1 MMNDESS
8 EQTLIEEVL
17 QAERAWVEAHRQL
30 DLAAIERLMGEDYTI
45 IRSDGSVIGK
55 AEALASYASGTREW
69 ESAESDQYQVRLY
82 GETAVLIGRWRA
94 KGVNTGQTFDYAA
107 RFTAVYVKR
116 DGRWQLVNDQSTP
129 IADL

>member
-1 MMNDESS
+1 M
-8 EQTLIEEVL
+8 TL
-17 QAERAWVEAHRQL
+17 QAPRSLVARLAWWFALSLLALYGIPATLVYFYASVQARQYAVL
-30 DLAAIERLMGEDYTI
+30 TLKTE
-45 IRSDGSVIGK
+45 

-94 KGVNTGQTFDYAA
+94 KGVNAGQAFDYAA

-116 DGRWQLVNDQSTP
+116 DGYWQLVADQSTP
-129 IADL
+129 ITDL

>member
-1 MMNDESS
+1 MTP

-45 IRSDGSVIGK
+45 IRPDGSVIGK
-55 AEALASYASGTREW
+55 SEALASYASGTREW

-94 KGVNTGQTFDYAA
+94 KGINAGQSFDYAA

-129 IADL
+129 IAGLLD